1 VAPVALFLL
10 GYMSTHPLDVR
21 TRELVSIY
29 DLRPAAYHAL
39 AILPTS
45 DARFWHHTPIS
56 QLLKIHDHE
65 GNRGYH
71 MIRDIRHA
79 LLLDNELHSS
89 NDNKGI
95 TEGTTQCADFPNNH
109 MERTELV
116 NRLFDAM
123 VNLDDILEDENN
135 YKVQGVTGSPNVE
148 LLIHA
153 ESLCE

>member
-1 VAPVALFLL
+1 
-10 GYMSTHPLDVR
+10 MSTHPLDVR

-56 QLLKIHDHE
+56 QLLKIHDYE

-71 MIRDIRHA
+71 MICDIRHA

-123 VNLDDILEDENN
+123 VNLDDIRAFHSTISYQRCARWEN
-135 YKVQGVTGSPNVE
+135 
-148 LLIHA
+148 LHA
-153 ESLCE
+153 QPRREPAMLP